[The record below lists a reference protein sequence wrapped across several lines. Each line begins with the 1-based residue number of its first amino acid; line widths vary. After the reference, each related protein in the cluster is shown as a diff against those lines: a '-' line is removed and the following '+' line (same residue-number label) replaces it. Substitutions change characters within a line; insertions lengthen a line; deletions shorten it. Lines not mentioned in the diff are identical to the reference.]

1 MVSINKKYS
10 LKGISV
16 LCASLLFIAV
26 FYWPIEYYTVLRIIV
41 FIGALIVIANLKYK
55 QYPWII
61 AFVIIAIF
69 FNPIFP
75 IYLHIKAYWIP
86 IDITSGVLFLLIAFL
101 KQPQKKSEKKVKKA
115 DKAYSRDKIY

>member
-1 MVSINKKYS
+1 MTSINNKYS

-41 FIGALIVIANLKYK
+41 FIGALIVTASLKQK
-55 QYPWII
+55 QFLWIL
-61 AFVIIAIF
+61 AFIVIAIL

-86 IDITSGVLFLLIAFL
+86 IDIISGVLFLLVAFL
-101 KQPQKKSEKKVKKA
+101 KHPQKKLEKKVKKA